1 MFYYCS
7 FLTPYIDLV
16 ALNKSLQRES
26 KEIQS
31 QDIGSSVESL
41 ISNSLAVEG
50 YELITNIFEGIDAKE
65 LREIADRLRNKSPN
79 TIIALISITDDK
91 APTIVACS
99 KDVDIDAREIMKH
112 LINQL
117 GGSGGGRPDF
127 AQGGVDNTD
136 DLDMALTSVAD
147 LIVSLT
153 NQ

>member
-1 MFYYCS
+1 MEG
-7 FLTPYIDLV
+7 LV
-16 ALNKSLQRES
+16 ALNKSLQES

-65 LREIADRLRNKSPN
+65 LREIADRLRNKSPS

-99 KDVDIDAREIMKH
+99 KDVILMPEK
-112 LINQL
+112 
-117 GGSGGGRPDF
+117 
-127 AQGGVDNTD
+127 
-136 DLDMALTSVAD
+136 
-147 LIVSLT
+147 
-153 NQ
+153 

>member
-1 MFYYCS
+1 ME
-7 FLTPYIDLV
+7 DLV

-26 KEIQS
+26 RNQS

-65 LREIADRLRNKSPN
+65 LREIADRLRNSKSQYHN
-79 TIIALISITDDK
+79 SSDLITDDK

-127 AQGGVDNTD
+127 AQGGVDNT
-136 DLDMALTSVAD
+136 M
-147 LIVSLT
+147 I
-153 NQ
+153 